1 MRLIETASN
10 GVQYFVFEHSK
21 SYQKIQFEFLD
32 SVESLN
38 PQNIVVHST
47 VYAFLLFVIIFLISA
62 LRIAEY

>member
-10 GVQYFVFEHSK
+10 DVQYFVFEHSK